1 MTGKREYG
9 DYQTPRDFA
18 IKVCRFLKEKCD
30 VRPSTILEPTCG
42 IGNFIEAATMFDA
55 QEITGV
61 EIQKQYCEICQSRL
75 DDSRINIIN
84 ADIFC
89 FDIRTL
95 IKDKE
100 NVLVIGNPPWATNAT
115 LSKIDSSNIPKKRN
129 FKGLKGLDAVTGAS
143 NFDICEYIIL
153 KLIESLSGTRATIA
167 MLCKTSVARNVFL
180 EMKRSYIKFKKC
192 AIFEFNAGKV
202 FGINAKACLF
212 IIELDNE
219 VNSPNCLDV
228 YSFDDPDKIVS
239 RVIYK
244 GGSLCNQ
251 AVEEG
256 FDFSGK
262 CCFEWRQG
270 VKHDCSKIMELKR
283 KEEKYVNGLGE
294 IVDIEREYIYPL
306 IKSSMFK
313 SAIINDSDKYV
324 IVTQRRIGEDTTII
338 RDTAPKTWKYLEKH
352 LVFFEKRKSSIYMNA
367 PAFSMFGIGEYSYSP
382 YKVGVS
388 GFYKKPF
395 FSLLESKNG
404 SPIMTDDTSYF
415 ICLPTF
421 ETAYTAML
429 ILNSEYVQNFL
440 CSIAFLDAK
449 RPFTKKVLEKIDFS
463 KVLNVVKMADL
474 KKTEKRLGLEC
485 RIDEDMVEQFKS
497 LSMSGQIQIPLYV
510 G

>member
-9 DYQTPRDFA
+9 DYQTPRNFA

-42 IGNFIEAATMFDA
+42 IGNFVEAATMFEA

-61 EIQKQYCEICQSRL
+61 EIQKQYCEICRGRL

-84 ADIFC
+84 TDIFS
-89 FDIRTL
+89 FDVRTL
-95 IKDKE
+95 IKDRE
-100 NVLVIGNPPWATNAT
+100 NILVIGNPPWATSAT
-115 LSKIDSSNIPKKRN
+115 LSKANSLNIPEKRN
-129 FKGLKGLDAVTGAS
+129 FKGLKGLDAITGAS

-153 KLIESLSGTRATIA
+153 KLIGALSGTRATVA

-192 AIFEFNAGKV
+192 TIFEFNAGKV
-202 FGINAKACLF
+202 FGINAKACLL
-212 IIELDNE
+212 IIELDNG
-219 VNSPNCLDV
+219 VKCPNFFDV
-228 YSFDDPDKIVS
+228 YSFDDSDKVTS
-239 RVIYK
+239 RVVYK
-244 GGSLCNQ
+244 EGSLYNQ
-251 AVEEG
+251 TVEEG
-256 FDFSGK
+256 YNFLGK

-283 KEEKYVNGLGE
+283 RKEDYVNGLGE
-294 IVDIEREYIYPL
+294 VVDIERDYVYPL

-324 IVTQRRIGEDTTII
+324 IVTQKRIGEDTTII
-338 RDTAPKTWKYLEKH
+338 RDIAPKTWKYLENH
-352 LVFFEKRKSSIYMNA
+352 LEFFEKRRSSIYKNA

-388 GFYKKPF
+388 GFYKKPL

-404 SPIMTDDTSYF
+404 CPIMTDDTSYF

-429 ILNSEYVQNFL
+429 VLNSECVQNFL

-463 KVLNVVKMADL
+463 KVLDVVKVADL
-474 KKTEKRLGLEC
+474 RKTEKRLGLEY
-485 RIDEDMVEQFKS
+485 RIDENMVEQLKN
-497 LSMSGQIQIPLYV
+497 LSVYGQIQMPLYV